1 MAASSVLKTLV
12 KFCNPEYE
20 DINSSTFK
28 HSQLDMRMQDKRILK
43 SQVDGI
49 LTTMNAEGQKNLQI
63 LDKTLEQHIGGDVK
77 ALERENE
84 LLNKELNELNYYK

>member
-1 MAASSVLKTLV
+1 
-12 KFCNPEYE
+12 
-20 DINSSTFK
+20 
-28 HSQLDMRMQDKRILK
+28 MRMQDKRILK